1 MSSAINRL
9 SALALNPAD
18 IMIPKKG
25 IDLEKWAVVACDQYT
40 SDRDYWKRVED
51 FVESSPST
59 LNLIFP
65 EVYLEDGKE
74 EETIKSINSTMEE
87 YVERGIFDTFNQC
100 FFLVKRSVGNTHR
113 WGLMGALDLEKYD
126 FSPDSVSLIR
136 ATEGTILSR
145 IPPRKKIRK
154 NAPLELPHIMVLIN
168 DEKRTLIEPFTKEL
182 DSLTKVY
189 ETPLMEN
196 GGKLEGYLIND
207 EKAFDQMAN
216 ALEGLYNSLD
226 KANPLLFAMGDGNH
240 SLATAKS
247 CWEDIKKELSEDE
260 IKNHPS
266 RFALVEIENIHDEGL
281 EFEPIHRVLFNL
293 DKNKFDDLLSVHCS
307 SYEVTKCDSRDD
319 LKKLIEEVEGQTFG
333 LATKADGLLLY
344 KVNTPDGAIA
354 AGTIQLILDEIIE
367 KNICSLDYI
376 HGFNDTIDL
385 GTKDNNIALLMPDV
399 SKHTFF
405 DAIIKDK
412 ALPRKTFSM
421 GEAHEKRYY
430 MEARALNK

>member
-1 MSSAINRL
+1 MSSAKSRL

-40 SDRDYWKRVED
+40 SDREYWKRVQD

-59 LNLIFP
+59 LDLIYP
-65 EVYLEDGKE
+65 EVYLEDGNE
-74 EETIKSINSTMEE
+74 EKVIESINSKMKE
-87 YVERGIFDTFNQC
+87 YVENGIFQTYENC
-100 FFLVKRSVGNTHR
+100 FFLIKRSVNNTHR
-113 WGLMGALDLEKYD
+113 WGLVGSLDLEKYD
-126 FSPDSVSLIR
+126 FSVDSTSLIR

-145 IPPRKKIRK
+145 IPPRKKIRE

-168 DEKRTLIEPFTKEL
+168 DAKRTLIEPFTKKL

-196 GGKLEGYLIND
+196 GGSLEGYLISGED
-207 EKAFDQMAN
+207 SFDKIAT
-216 ALEGLYNSLD
+216 ALENLYDSLD
-226 KANPLLFAMGDGNH
+226 KSNPLLFAMGDGNH

-247 CWEDIKKELSEDE
+247 CWEDIKKNLSEEE
-260 IKNHPS
+260 IKTHPS

-281 EFEPIHRVLFNL
+281 EFEPIHRVLFNFTK
-293 DKNKFDDLLSVHCS
+293 DKFDNLLSAHCS
-307 SYEVTKCDSRDD
+307 SFEVSSYSTNDELQKA
-319 LKKLIEEVEGQTFG
+319 IEEIDGQTFG
-333 LATKADGLLLY
+333 LATKEDGLLLY
-344 KVNTPDGAIA
+344 KLNTPDAAIA

-367 KNICSLDYI
+367 NNLCSLDYI
-376 HGFNDTIDL
+376 HGFKDTIDL
-385 GTKDNNIALLMPDV
+385 GVKENNLALLMPDV

-421 GEAHEKRYY
+421 GEANEKRYY
-430 MEARALNK
+430 MEARALS

>member
-1 MSSAINRL
+1 MSSAKSRL

-40 SDRDYWKRVED
+40 SDREYWKRVKD

-59 LNLIFP
+59 LDLIYP
-65 EVYLEDGKE
+65 EVYLEDGNE
-74 EETIKSINSTMEE
+74 EQVIEDINSKMKE
-87 YVERGIFDTFNQC
+87 YVEKGIFQTYENC
-100 FFLVKRSVGNTHR
+100 FFLIKRSVNNTHR
-113 WGLMGALDLEKYD
+113 WGLIGALDLEKYD
-126 FSPDSVSLIR
+126 YSVDSTSLIR

-145 IPPRKKIRK
+145 IPPRKKIRE

-168 DEKRTLIEPFTKEL
+168 DAKRTLIEPFTKDL
-182 DSLTKVY
+182 DALTKVY
-189 ETPLMEN
+189 ETSLMEN
-196 GGKLEGYLIND
+196 GGSLEGYLITG
-207 EKAFDQMAN
+207 EESFDKIAT
-216 ALEGLYNSLD
+216 ALETLYSSLD
-226 KANPLLFAMGDGNH
+226 KSNPLLFAMGDGNH

-247 CWEDIKKELSEDE
+247 CWEDIKKTLSEEE
-260 IKNHPS
+260 IKTHPS

-281 EFEPIHRVLFNL
+281 EFEPIHRVLFNFS
-293 DKNKFDDLLSVHCS
+293 KEKFENLLAAHCS
-307 SYEVTKCDSRDD
+307 SFEVSSYASNDELQKA
-319 LKKLIEEVEGQTFG
+319 IEDVDGQTFG

-344 KVNTPDGAIA
+344 KLNTPDAAIA

-367 KNICSLDYI
+367 KNLCTLDYI
-376 HGFNDTIDL
+376 HGFKDTIDL
-385 GTKDNNIALLMPDV
+385 GVKDNNLALLMPDV

-421 GEAHEKRYY
+421 GEANEKRYY
-430 MEARALNK
+430 MEARALS